1 VLTVGDLVLDP
12 ATRRVSRGDK
22 EIDLT
27 PKEFGLLD
35 LFLHHPGEA
44 LSRTRILEHVWDFA
58 YDRDSNVVDVYVR
71 YLGRRSTGRSVGVR
85 SRRCA
90 ASGIDSGRSPVRLP
104 IRTRLTLVFAS
115 VSLLVLVVAGAA
127 LVIGFRAELDRTIN
141 GGLLSRLETARADPL
156 AGIAAIPQGDDAFAQ
171 LIGPDGALES
181 SSNLPAEPLLPLA
194 VLASIQGGT
203 FFDRAV
209 RMVDDRVAAR
219 LLAVPLADGS
229 HLVIGID
236 IDDQR
241 EIVARLTVFVAVGG
255 PIVLLALSVL
265 GWILAGAALR
275 PVEELRSEAA
285 AISLSEPDRRLPI
298 PDTGDELQRLTET
311 LNSMLDRVH
320 GALDRERRFVDEA
333 SHELRTPLGVLKAEV
348 DLAMKGPRSRDE
360 LEAALQS
367 IAQETERLRRL
378 TQDLLVLARS
388 DRGRL
393 PVHRADVDVSSVI
406 ERVAAEFADRSS
418 RDGVSLRVSGS
429 DVRARVDSD
438 RVRQAVENLVD
449 NALRH
454 AGTGRS
460 VEVRADR
467 EGNRVRVIVTDSGSG
482 FAGDVLD
489 RAFEPFAR
497 ADGGREGDGAGLGL
511 TIVRAVADAHGGSA
525 TARNLEGG
533 GAAVSLE
540 LPI

>member
-1 VLTVGDLVLDP
+1 M
-12 ATRRVSRGDK
+12 
-22 EIDLT
+22 
-27 PKEFGLLD
+27 
-35 LFLHHPGEA
+35 
-44 LSRTRILEHVWDFA
+44 
-58 YDRDSNVVDVYVR
+58 
-71 YLGRRSTGRSVGVR
+71 
-85 SRRCA
+85 
-90 ASGIDSGRSPVRLP
+90 RLP
-104 IRTRLTLVFAS
+104 IRTRLTLVFAG

-127 LVIGFRAELDRTIN
+127 LVIGFRAELDRTTN
-141 GGLLSRLETARADPL
+141 NGLLSRLETAKADPL
-156 AGIAAIPQGDDAFAQ
+156 AEIAAIPPGDDAFAQ
-171 LIGPDGALES
+171 LIRTDGALES

-194 VLASIQGGT
+194 VLASIQDGT

-209 RMVDDRVAAR
+209 RMVEDRVAAR
-219 LLAVPLADGS
+219 LLAVPSADGS
-229 HLVIGID
+229 HIVVGID
-236 IDDQR
+236 VDDQR
-241 EIVARLTVFVAVGG
+241 EVVARLTVLVAVGG

-285 AISLSEPDRRLPI
+285 AISLSEPDRRLPV

-311 LNSMLDRVH
+311 LNGMLDRVH
-320 GALDRERRFVDEA
+320 DALDRERRFVDEA

-360 LEAALQS
+360 LEAALLS

-393 PVHRADVDVSSVI
+393 PVHRADLDVSSVI
-406 ERVAAEFADRSS
+406 ERVAAEFADRAS
-418 RDGVSLRVSGS
+418 REGVSLRVSGS

-454 AGTGRS
+454 AGRGGS

-467 EGNRVRVIVTDSGSG
+467 DGDRLRVVVTDSGPG
-482 FAGDVLD
+482 FARDVLD

-511 TIVRAVADAHGGSA
+511 TIVRAVAEAHGGSA